1 VTPPAGE
8 SRRIL
13 VQMCVLIAVDQRG
26 FGGGGAVLA
35 LYARSFRVS
44 QTAIGLA
51 TAVFMAGGATSAA

>member
-1 VTPPAGE
+1 MTPPAGE

-26 FGGGGAVLA
+26 FGGGAVLA